1 MTTGADRKT
10 PRAEEQLGLWPEK
23 AGAHLEKNQHQKPST
38 TKRLVLRRRKNSELL
53 IQLRFDGDVNR
64 LIELLGSPQGDF
76 SGEAWLTGTSDCFT
90 DKLAKRIE
98 AVCGLDKGWLDMSH
112 ALPISLATKISVLDA
127 TERGALEILT
137 DALLHQNQ
145 SR

>member
-1 MTTGADRKT
+1 MTTGADKKIQ
-10 PRAEEQLGLWPEK
+10 RAEEQLGLWPEK
-23 AGAHLEKNQHQKPST
+23 AGAHLKKNQHQKPST

-53 IQLRFDGDVNR
+53 IQLRFEGDVNR
-64 LIELLGSPQGDF
+64 LIELLGSPQGNIF
-76 SGEAWLTGTSDCFT
+76 GKAWLTGKSDCFT

-98 AVCGLDKGWLDMSH
+98 AVCGLDRGWIDMNH

-127 TERGALEILT
+127 TERGALETLT